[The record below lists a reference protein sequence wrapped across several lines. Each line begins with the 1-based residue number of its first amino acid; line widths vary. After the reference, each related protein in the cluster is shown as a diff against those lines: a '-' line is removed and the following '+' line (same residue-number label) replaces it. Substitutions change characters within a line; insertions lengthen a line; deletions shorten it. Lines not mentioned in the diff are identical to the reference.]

1 MTPSRKRSS
10 PARQGRLKAQLD
22 ELHDRYLGE
31 ASLALDPLVIPR
43 RYRDPRDQELAA
55 FVAAHLAYGRVA
67 PMLKAIEGALAP
79 LGDHPARWL
88 AETPPGQALA
98 ALRKALATWCW
109 RFHTGEDMA
118 HWILAWARLDLESGG
133 HGLEAHLAP
142 GPEGSAD
149 ARLSALMLRLRGELP
164 ETPGL
169 RFNLPDP
176 LQGAACKRWRMF
188 LRWMVRDEWPDLGL
202 WTTYPRADL
211 VMPLDTHV
219 ARISGF
225 IGLGRR
231 RTPDGKLAQ
240 EITDA
245 LRALCPEDPL
255 RYDFPIAHLG
265 ILGDCP
271 GVRTL
276 PGCAA
281 CPLVSLCRA
290 GQVI

>member
-1 MTPSRKRSS
+1 MTPSPGPRKKRDH
-10 PARQGRLKAQLD
+10 RLRTRLD
-22 ELHDRYLGE
+22 ELHDRYVGQ
-31 ASLALDPLVIPR
+31 ASLALDPLLIPR
-43 RYRDPRDQELAA
+43 RYPGAADRELAA

-67 PMLKAIEGALAP
+67 PMLTAIEAALAP
-79 LGDHPARWL
+79 LGDHPAAWA
-88 AETPPGQALA
+88 AEPGALDRLRA
-98 ALRKALATWCW
+98 ALGGWAW
-109 RFHTGEDMA
+109 RFHTGEDLA
-118 HWILAWARLDLESGG
+118 QWILAWVRLDRESGG
-133 HGLEAHLAP
+133 RGLEPHLVP
-142 GPEGSAD
+142 GDGATAD
-149 ARLSALMLRLRGELP
+149 QRLSALVLRLRRELP

-202 WTTYPRADL
+202 WRDYPRGDL

-225 IGLGRR
+225 IGLAGR
-231 RTPDGKLAQ
+231 RTPDGKLAR
-240 EITDA
+240 EITEA
-245 LRALCPEDPL
+245 LKAMCPEDPL

-271 GVRTL
+271 GVRRL

-281 CPLVSLCRA
+281 CPLVDLCRA
-290 GQVI
+290 GG

>member
-1 MTPSRKRSS
+1 MKKPPRPGK
-10 PARQGRLKAQLD
+10 PPLDPLKVRLDA
-22 ELHDRYLGE
+22 LHDRYLGE
-31 ASLALDPLVIPR
+31 ASLALDPLAIPR
-43 RYRDPRDQELAA
+43 TFDAAADQELAA

-67 PMLKAIEGALAP
+67 PMLTAIAAALAP
-79 LGDHPARWL
+79 LGAHPAAAA
-88 AETPPGQALA
+88 AEPGALDHLRS
-98 ALRKALATWCW
+98 ALKGWTW

-118 HWILAWARLDLESGG
+118 QWIHAWARLSRECGG
-133 HGLEAHLAP
+133 RGLEPHLVP
-142 GPEGSAD
+142 REGAGAD
-149 ARLSALMLRLRGELP
+149 QRLSALVLRLRKELP
-164 ETPGL
+164 ETAGL

-202 WTTYPRADL
+202 WRDYPKADL

-225 IGLGRR
+225 IGIGRR
-231 RTPDGKLAQ
+231 RTPDGKLAR
-240 EITDA
+240 EITEA

-255 RYDFPIAHLG
+255 RYDFPMAHLG

-271 GVRTL
+271 GVRRL

-281 CPLVSLCRA
+281 CPLVDLCRA
-290 GQVI
+290 GR